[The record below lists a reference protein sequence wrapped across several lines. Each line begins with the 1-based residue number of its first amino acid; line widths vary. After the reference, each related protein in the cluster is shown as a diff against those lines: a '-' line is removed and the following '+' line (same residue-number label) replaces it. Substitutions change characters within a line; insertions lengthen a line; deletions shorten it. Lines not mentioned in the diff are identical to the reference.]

1 MFKEYMVKGTMNP
14 EVQAVFKAAADISN
28 GVFSLKEA
36 AQHYKVHPAV
46 IVQFISES
54 PVCLLWMLAIRRPL
68 FWYIV
73 ATLHSNRFSL

>member
-54 PVCLLWMLAIRRPL
+54 AEYDMIFSRGGDND
-68 FWYIV
+68 
-73 ATLHSNRFSL
+73 SN

>member
-28 GVFSLKEA
+28 GVFSLTEA
-36 AQHYKVHPAV
+36 AKHYKVHQAV

-54 PVCLLWMLAIRRPL
+54 AEYDMVFSRRGDND
-68 FWYIV
+68 
-73 ATLHSNRFSL
+73 SN

>member
-1 MFKEYMVKGTMNP
+1 MFREYMLKGTMNP
-14 EVQAVFKAAADISN
+14 EVQAVFKAAADINN

-54 PVCLLWMLAIRRPL
+54 AEYDMVFSRG
-68 FWYIV
+68 V
-73 ATLHSNRFSL
+73 DNDSN